1 MKRPSGQTFIPLA
14 LLALVALIGGLVF
27 HARAMEASHRAT
39 AESALRDYAAL
50 AAWQYSQ
57 RVDDLLGATA
67 QMTLNHVQHPWLMR
81 PVAGGTLPDVAKLVD
96 FVDPMSCGFQPLA
109 RFSFRLD
116 LPGGTMHVAG
126 SAPDSSVRRAIA
138 QRFAALAWEAPRRSA
153 TIRMFVDTVGGE
165 PRAIAYGVVRGRD
178 SLPRAV
184 YGVETDPSSLVK
196 YLERIPA
203 DKPLLPPSLLRGQ
216 PIDSFMMVEV
226 RRADGGVLAT
236 IGARTEST
244 LEAREQS
251 NASSGQLVTRVVV
264 RPQAASVL
272 LIGGMPAS
280 RLDMLLLLLAGS
292 VAVAGM
298 ALWQIHRSREL
309 SRLRTRFVAN
319 VSHELRTPLAQIS
332 MFSETLLL
340 GRERSR
346 EEGRE
351 FLSVIFREARR
362 LSHLVESVLRFS
374 RADTGA
380 APRALRLEPRD
391 VAAEVNDAVRAFA
404 PLADAAGV
412 TLCTELDEDAVAR
425 VESGALRQ
433 VMVNLLDNAVK
444 FGPSPTAPGGQTV
457 RVTVRRSDTEVT
469 VSVEDEGPGIPAAER
484 ARVFEPFMQG
494 ASGQERATTGAGIGL
509 AVVADLVS
517 AHGGRVWV
525 DDAPRGRGARVSFA
539 LPALSGVDVPVTTAD
554 APPAA
559 ADEEPEL
566 LTVR

>member
-1 MKRPSGQTFIPLA
+1 MKKHFGQMIVPMA
-14 LLALVALIGGLVF
+14 LLALVALVGGLVY
-27 HARAMEASHRAT
+27 HARDMEGSHRAT

-50 AAWQYSQ
+50 AAWQYTQ
-57 RVDDLLGATA
+57 RVENVIASAAML
-67 QMTLNHVQHPWLMR
+67 TLTQVQHPYLHR
-81 PVAGGTLPDVAKLVD
+81 PYRDGPLPGPEKLVK
-96 FVDPMSCGFQPLA
+96 FGETEQCGFAPEA

-116 LPGGTMHVAG
+116 LPSGVLHVVG
-126 SAPDSSVRRAIA
+126 DAPDSSVRAAIA
-138 QRFAALAWEAPRRSA
+138 TRFAALAADTALEELTMRL
-153 TIRMFVDTVGGE
+153 FVDTVGGA
-165 PRAIAYGVVRGRD
+165 PRAISYGIVRGLD

-184 YGVETDPSSLVK
+184 YGVETDPAALVSR
-196 YLERIPA
+196 LHDIPA

-216 PIDSFMMVEV
+216 PIDSFLTVEV
-226 RRADGGVLAT
+226 RRADGGLLTT
-236 IGARTEST
+236 IGTPTGSR
-244 LEAREQS
+244 LEARERA
-251 NASSGQLVTRVVV
+251 NVESGGLETRIVI
-264 RPQAASVL
+264 RPEAASVL
-272 LIGGMPAS
+272 LIGGVPAS

-380 APRALRLEPRD
+380 APRPLRLEPRD

-404 PLADAAGV
+404 PLADAASV
-412 TLCTELDEDAVAR
+412 RLRTELDEDAIAR

-444 FGPSPTAPGGQTV
+444 FGPPAPGGQTV
-457 RVTVRRSDTEVT
+457 RVTVRRSDSEIT
-469 VSVEDEGPGIPAAER
+469 VCVEDQGPGIPAAER

-494 ASGQERATTGAGIGL
+494 GSGQERATTGAGIGL
-509 AVVADLVS
+509 AVVADLVA
-517 AHGGRVWV
+517 AHGGRVWI
-525 DDAPRGRGARVSFA
+525 DDGPNGRGARVSFA

-554 APPAA
+554 ASPAA